1 MNKKSCAAATAAVI
15 GTVAGIL
22 CITLPALA
30 QQTPIDRVK
39 MTDNELSCAQL
50 HAESAEMD
58 KVIADAK
65 TAEADGNTTAM
76 AGTAGNAATEVAA
89 RTGLFGAIGGLTG
102 QLLGQVAGRTAAGA
116 AQQSGQSTA
125 QQAAARSRQASA
137 RKETVNT
144 LFLNKGC
151 NVADLN
157 HNPPLPANA
166 LVPAAAVAA
175 AQEPVVPVGPATAL
189 PGLDPDSFFKGQT
202 GGTFG
207 KNVTEILPGNK
218 RVAITGFRVAF
229 ITSNT
234 ATAQV
239 RASYLPGRDT
249 SGASSKLTVTLAGV
263 DAAAL
268 QALTDKAH
276 ADFVAQLR
284 LAGREVVPQEE
295 LREFLTGVDAVPA
308 GKPYVREAGQQTAMV
323 FSPAG
328 MPLWFHNWDGA
339 WSDKSPFD
347 QKNIRSLND
356 FAQKINAIAIA
367 PLIVV
372 DFAQMTSSG
381 NRSGLTARSAETGAT
396 LALSVSAFSSRVVR
410 AEETRSGI
418 VMKGDDAAINLT
430 QAFRSDRQFGTM
442 REVAATDNQATKG
455 IFDALGKSMGMANA
469 GGAVRNKSE
478 NVAETSNARYSV
490 AAGDALQNATGT
502 FAKWFQKYPA
512 R

>member
-1 MNKKSCAAATAAVI
+1 MNKKSCTAATAAVVI
-15 GTVAGIL
+15 TVAGIL
-22 CITLPALA
+22 CITTPVLA
-30 QQTPIDRVK
+30 QQAPIDRVK

-58 KVIADAK
+58 KIIAEAK
-65 TAEADGNTTAM
+65 TAENDGNTTAM
-76 AGTAGNAATEVAA
+76 AGTAGNVATEVAA

-102 QLLGQVAGRTAAGA
+102 QLLGQVAGKTAASA

-125 QQAAARSRQASA
+125 QQATTRAGQATA
-137 RKETVNT
+137 RKEAVNT

-157 HNPPLPANA
+157 YNPPSPANTP
-166 LVPAAAVAA
+166 VQVAA
-175 AQEPVVPVGPATAL
+175 ASVAQEAVVPPGPATAL

-207 KNVTEILPGNK
+207 KNVTEVLPGNK
-218 RVAITGFRVAF
+218 RVTITGFRVAF

-234 ATAQV
+234 VTAQV
-239 RASYLPGRDT
+239 RASYFLGRDT
-249 SGASSKLTVTLAGV
+249 SGASSRLTVKLAGV
-263 DAAAL
+263 DAAAM
-268 QALTDKAH
+268 QALTDKAY

-295 LREFLTGVDAVPA
+295 LREFLTTIDTVPA
-308 GKPYVREAGQQTAMV
+308 GKPYAHEANQQAAMV
-323 FSPAG
+323 FSPTG
-328 MPLWFHNWDGA
+328 LPLWFHNWDGA
-339 WSDKSPFD
+339 WSDRGMFD

-356 FAQKINAIAIA
+356 FAQKINAITIA

-372 DFAQMTSSG
+372 DFAQMSSSG
-381 NRSGLTARSAETGAT
+381 NRSGMVARSAETSAK
-396 LALSVSAFSSRVVR
+396 LALSVSAFSSRVIR

-430 QAFRSDRQFGTM
+430 QGFVSERSFGTI
-442 REVAATDNQATKG
+442 RETSATDNQATKG
-455 IFDALGKSMGMANA
+455 VFDALGKSMGMANA
-469 GGAVRNKSE
+469 GGAARSKSE
-478 NVAETSNARYSV
+478 NVAESSNALYTA
-490 AAGDALQNATGT
+490 AAGEALQNATGT

>member
-1 MNKKSCAAATAAVI
+1 MNKKSCAAATAAI
-15 GTVAGIL
+15 ASAVAAIL
-22 CITLPALA
+22 CATPPVLA
-30 QQTPIDRVK
+30 QQAPIDRVK
-39 MTDNELSCAQL
+39 ITDNEMSCAQL

-65 TAEADGNTTAM
+65 TAETDGNNTAM

-89 RTGLFGAIGGLTG
+89 RTGLFGALGGLTG
-102 QLLGQVAGRTAAGA
+102 QILGQVAGKTASGA
-116 AQQSGQSTA
+116 AQQSGQATA
-125 QQAAARSRQASA
+125 QQAGSRARQAAA

-151 NVADLN
+151 STANLD

-166 LVPAAAVAA
+166 PVQVAA
-175 AQEPVVPVGPATAL
+175 AAAAPEVAVPVEPATAL

-207 KNVTEILPGNK
+207 KNVTEVLPGNK

-234 ATAQV
+234 VTAQV
-239 RASYLPGRDT
+239 RASYFLGRDT
-249 SGASSKLTVTLAGV
+249 SGASSKLTVRLAGV
-263 DAAAL
+263 DSTAM
-268 QALTDKAH
+268 QALTDRAY

-295 LREFLTGVDAVPA
+295 LRDFFAGIDTVAT
-308 GKPYVREAGQQTAMV
+308 GKPYSQESNQQAATV
-323 FSPAG
+323 FSPTG
-328 MPLWFHNWDGA
+328 LPLWFHNWDGA
-339 WSDKSPFD
+339 WSDRGMFD
-347 QKNIRSLND
+347 QKNIRSLAD
-356 FAQKINAIAIA
+356 YSQKINAIAIA

-372 DFAQMTSSG
+372 DFAQMSSSG
-381 NRSGLTARSAETGAT
+381 NRSGILARSAETGAK
-396 LALSVSAFSSRVVR
+396 LALSVSAFSSRVIR

-430 QAFRSDRQFGTM
+430 QGFVSERSFGTI
-442 REVAATDNQATKG
+442 REVAATDNQATKSV
-455 IFDALGKSMGMANA
+455 FDAIGKSMGMANA
-469 GGAVRNKSE
+469 GGAARKQSE
-478 NVAETSNARYSV
+478 NVAESSNALYAA
-490 AAGDALQNATGT
+490 AAGEALQNATGT

-512 R
+512 K

>member
-1 MNKKSCAAATAAVI
+1 MNKKSCAAASAAIVS
-15 GTVAGIL
+15 TVAGIL
-22 CITLPALA
+22 CITLPAMA
-30 QQTPIDRVK
+30 QQAPIERVK

-58 KVIADAK
+58 KIIADAK

-102 QLLGQVAGRTAAGA
+102 QILGQVAGKTASGA
-116 AQQSGQSTA
+116 AQQSGQAAA
-125 QQAAARSRQASA
+125 QQAGSRSRQAAA
-137 RKETVNT
+137 RKETVST

-157 HNPPLPANA
+157 YNPPLPANA
-166 LVPAAAVAA
+166 AVQVAAVTA

-207 KNVTEILPGNK
+207 KNVTEVLPGNK

-234 ATAQV
+234 VTAQV
-239 RASYLPGRDT
+239 RASYFLGRDT
-249 SGASSKLTVTLAGV
+249 SGASSKLTVKLAGV
-263 DAAAL
+263 DAAAM
-268 QALTDKAH
+268 QALTDRAY
-276 ADFVAQLR
+276 ADFVTQLR

-295 LREFLTGVDAVPA
+295 LREFLASIDTTPS
-308 GKPYVREAGQQTAMV
+308 GKPYAQEANQQAAVV
-323 FSPAG
+323 FSPTG
-328 MPLWFHNWDGA
+328 LPLWFHNWDGA
-339 WSDKSPFD
+339 WSDRGMFD
-347 QKNIRSLND
+347 QKNIRSLAD
-356 FAQKINAIAIA
+356 HAQKLNAITIA

-372 DFAQMTSSG
+372 DFAQMSSSG
-381 NRSGLTARSAETGAT
+381 NRSGMLARSAETGAK
-396 LALSVSAFSSRVVR
+396 LALSVSAFSSRVIR

-430 QAFRSDRQFGTM
+430 QGFVSERAFGTI

-455 IFDALGKSMGMANA
+455 VFDAIGKSMGMANA
-469 GGAVRNKSE
+469 GGAARKQSE
-478 NVAETSNARYSV
+478 NVAESSNALYTA
-490 AAGDALQNATGT
+490 AAGEALQNATGT
-502 FAKWFQKYPA
+502 FAKWFQKYPVK
-512 R
+512 